1 MVIMKNNFSASLLIT
16 LLLIPFL
23 AFAQLKKDT
32 KKPDFTNIITKPAD
46 SFLMG
51 FLDPSKFQ
59 MNHSFSMSF
68 GMGGGQQ
75 MLQNAYI
82 NTMFF
87 QFSENLTLT
96 TDLGIM
102 QTPYHTFGKNNSL
115 NDPQFFG
122 GAQLNYKISEHS
134 QLQVRFESLPG
145 SYYNYG
151 NRYYNPFYRS
161 NYFDRKTNGFR

>member
-1 MVIMKNNFSASLLIT
+1 MKTNFSMSLFVT

-32 KKPDFTNIITKPAD
+32 KKPDFTNILSKPAD
-46 SFLMG
+46 SFFG
-51 FLDPSKFQ
+51 FLDPSNFQ
-59 MNHSFSMSF
+59 MSHSFNMSF

-87 QFSENLTLT
+87 QFSDNLTLT

-102 QTPYHTFGKNNSL
+102 QTPYHTFGENSSL
-115 NDPQFFG
+115 NDPHFFG
-122 GAQLNYKISEHS
+122 GAQLNYKISDQSSLH
-134 QLQVRFESLPG
+134 LRFESIPV
-145 SYYNYG
+145 NYF
-151 NRYYNPFYRS
+151 NSRNQYYNPFYRS
-161 NYFDRKTNGFR
+161 NYFDTGNRTF

>member
-1 MVIMKNNFSASLLIT
+1 MKANFSTRLFVT

-32 KKPDFTNIITKPAD
+32 KNPDFTNILTKPTD
-46 SFLMG
+46 SFLLG

-59 MNHSFSMSF
+59 MSHSVNVSF

-102 QTPYHTFGKNNSL
+102 QTPYHTFGENNSL
-115 NDPQFFG
+115 SDPQFFG
-122 GAQLNYKISEHS
+122 GAQLNYKISDKS
-134 QLQVRFESLPG
+134 FLQLRFESIPV
-145 SYYNYG
+145 SQYNYL
-151 NRYYNPFYRS
+151 NQYYNPYYRS
-161 NYFDRKTNGFR
+161 SFFGVDNKKF

>member
-1 MVIMKNNFSASLLIT
+1 MKNNLSTSLFFT

-32 KKPDFTNIITKPAD
+32 QAPDFTNILTKPAD
-46 SFLMG
+46 SFLLG

-87 QFSENLTLT
+87 QFSENFTLT

-102 QTPYHTFGKNNSL
+102 QTPYHTFGENSSL
-115 NDPQFFG
+115 NNPQFFG

-134 QLQVRFESLPG
+134 HLQLRFESVPV
-145 SYYNYG
+145 NYF
-151 NRYYNPFYRS
+151 NYRNQNYNPFFRS
-161 NYFDRKTNGFR
+161 NFLDRGHRTF